1 MDEADN
7 ATKTPE
13 TGPLARWNGRVSIAI
28 TLATA
33 IGLLVVVAVGGVLGV
48 GVWLAHK
55 NTFALLSANA
65 HQSVTAAA
73 SRIRQ
78 HLDPAARQAEFIAE
92 LIETGAAH
100 PGDRDNFGRLL
111 TGAMAAAPQVDAV
124 MFIDTRFRA
133 ILAGRDRRQDRVLLV
148 GIDYSGDPAIR
159 AALRAARDAP
169 QWGPPVWR
177 ENRGKT
183 FLNHAHPVIHR
194 GTYIGAVV
202 AVVSVQELSEFIG
215 TAEFESAGRRFIL
228 YGRDRVL
235 AHPLMISGYPG
246 ASRDQPL
253 PKLAE
258 FGDSLLAA
266 MWRRDG
272 REPLALDLPAGT
284 DGHALDI
291 HNDEYVFLYR
301 SMPDYGPLPLTVG
314 IYFRAAEIG
323 QEIRRIVFGLI
334 VGLAA
339 LLLAQLSAV
348 TLGRHIARP
357 ITRFSDAAG
366 RIRDL
371 DIAKVQELQ
380 GSLFSELNEQAHA
393 FNAMLRALRWFEL
406 YVPRKIVERLIRQGN
421 VGDAVSDARDVTVMF
436 TDIAGFSAMSETLEA
451 AEVAAF
457 LNRHFAMIAGLVED
471 EDGTVDKFI
480 GDSLMAFWGAPEQQ
494 PDSAERACRA
504 ALAIAEAIRADNAR
518 RAEHGEAPIRIRIGI
533 HTGSA
538 TVGNIGAPNRL
549 NYTIIG
555 ETVNVGQRLEEMG
568 KELYPP
574 GTEVAILISG
584 ETASQLGPAFHPT
597 AAGRH
602 RLRGHAGETEV
613 FRLV

>member
-1 MDEADN
+1 MAEADN
-7 ATKTPE
+7 GAKMPE
-13 TGPLARWNGRVSIAI
+13 GGRLARWNGRVSIAI

-33 IGLLVVVAVGGVLGV
+33 IGLLVAVAAGGVLGV

-65 HQSVTAAA
+65 HQSISAAA
-73 SRIRQ
+73 NRIRQ
-78 HLDPAARQAEFIAE
+78 HLDPAAYQAEFIAE

-100 PGDRDNFGRLL
+100 PGDRESFGRLL
-111 TGAMAAAPQVDAV
+111 TGALAAAPQVDAV
-124 MFIDTRFRA
+124 MFVDTRFRA
-133 ILAGRDRRQDRVLLV
+133 FLAGRDRRLDRVTLV
-148 GIDYSGDPAIR
+148 GVDYSGDPAIR

-169 QWGPPVWR
+169 KWGPPVWR
-177 ENRGKT
+177 GNRNKT

-194 GTYIGAVV
+194 GTYVGAVV
-202 AVVSVQELSEFIG
+202 AVVSVQELSDFIG
-215 TAEFESAGRRFIL
+215 AAEFESAGRRFVL

-235 AHPLMISGYPG
+235 AHPLMIGGYPG
-246 ASRDQPL
+246 RSSEAPL
-253 PKLAE
+253 PALAD

-266 MWRRDG
+266 MWRHAG
-272 REPLALDLPAGT
+272 REELALSLPAGT
-284 DGHALDI
+284 DGHALRI
-291 HNDEYVFLYR
+291 HNDDYVFLYQ
-301 SMPDYGPLPLTVG
+301 SMDGYGPVPMTVG
-314 IYFRAAEIG
+314 IFFRAAEVG
-323 QEIRRIVFGLI
+323 EEIRRIVVGLS

-339 LLLAQLSAV
+339 LLVALISAV
-348 TLGRHIARP
+348 ALGRNIARP
-357 ITRFSDAAG
+357 ITRFSAAAG

-371 DIAKVQELQ
+371 DIAQVEDLP
-380 GSLFSELNEQAHA
+380 GSLFRELNDQARA

-406 YVPRKIVERLIRQGN
+406 YVPRKIVERLIRRGD
-421 VGDAVSDARDVTVMF
+421 VGEAVSDARDVTVMF

-457 LNRHFAMIAGLVED
+457 LNRHFAMVAGLVED
-471 EDGTVDKFI
+471 EEGTVDKFI

-504 ALAIAEAIRADNAR
+504 ALAIADAVRADNAR
-518 RAEHGEAPIRIRIGI
+518 RAERGEAPVRLRIGI
-533 HTGSA
+533 HSGSV

-555 ETVNVGQRLEEMG
+555 DAVNVGQRLEEMG

-574 GTEVAILISG
+574 GTEVAILLSG
-584 ETASQLGPAFHPT
+584 ETAGQLGPAFHPT
-597 AAGRH
+597 AAGSH